1 MKIQSLL
8 AAAGWICLSCQGLAQ
23 YAVRMPDPFAGLSWH
38 EKRELKNQASGFF
51 NASEPVVAKAAKST
65 VSIYYQGGRICYGT
79 VVMTGSSQQPSILTK
94 WSEIKKASNQ
104 LVVMTS
110 AGKAFAANL
119 AGVYPDHDLALLD
132 YDGNNAELT
141 PLDLSQ
147 AAPLPLGSFILMANP
162 DGNVESLGV
171 VSVESRSLRDMDKAY
186 LGVMMDPVKEQ
197 EGIALREIMPGSAA
211 AKAGLR
217 AGDIILAVDQE
228 NLTGLMEMK
237 TLLQR
242 LQPGSEIIVTYKRG
256 NARKKTKVALGS
268 LSENPTIRRI
278 PQERMNIMER
288 MGATPSDIRTGFPS
302 VIQSDM
308 PIAPSDAGAPITDLD
323 GKIAGIVIAR
333 GSRIKTYIIPTSTIQ
348 NLLAKAP
355 QTASHGNAQLT
366 KRGPSDFN
374 NQAEN
379 PRDENPRDQVRR
391 LLGKTAGT
399 GDKKQE
405 NIRKIQEVLEK
416 LPQRHKND
424 P

>member
-1 MKIQSLL
+1 
-8 AAAGWICLSCQGLAQ
+8 
-23 YAVRMPDPFAGLSWH
+23 
-38 EKRELKNQASGFF
+38 
-51 NASEPVVAKAAKST
+51 
-65 VSIYYQGGRICYGT
+65 
-79 VVMTGSSQQPSILTK
+79 
-94 WSEIKKASNQ
+94 
-104 LVVMTS
+104 MTS
-110 AGKAFAANL
+110 AGKAFAATL

-228 NLTGLMEMK
+228 DMTGLMEMK

-355 QTASHGNAQLT
+355 QTASHGSAQLT

-391 LLGKTAGT
+391 LLGKPTVT
-399 GDKKQE
+399 GDKNQE